1 MKRCIQHT
9 LTRRTAMGRTL
20 LAGAICT
27 VLVTLLALPA
37 SALAQFSTR
46 PFPPNTLRG
55 AMVITNPPELVM
67 NGKAERLSPGARI
80 RGANNMLVMSGSIV
94 GQNLLVNFVREPN
107 GMVHEVW
114 VLTEAE
120 AKLALPTGSL
130 TLVK

>member
-9 LTRRTAMGRTL
+9 LSRQRSLL
-20 LAGAICT
+20 LATAIGIA
-27 VLVTLLALPA
+27 ALST
-37 SALAQFSTR
+37 SAWAQFSTR
-46 PFPPNTLRG
+46 PFPPNTVRG

-107 GMVHEVW
+107 GLVHEVW
-114 VLTEAE
+114 ILTEAE
-120 AKLALPTGSL
+120 AQQALPTGGL

>member
-1 MKRCIQHT
+1 MALT
-9 LTRRTAMGRTL
+9 LATGIA
-20 LAGAICT
+20 
-27 VLVTLLALPA
+27 VLSS
-37 SALAQFSTR
+37 SAFAQFSTR
-46 PFPPNTLRG
+46 PFPPNTFRG
-55 AMVITNPPELVM
+55 AMVVTNPPELLM

-120 AKLALPTGSL
+120 AKQVLPTGGL
-130 TLVK
+130 TLIK

>member
-1 MKRCIQHT
+1 MKRCIPHT
-9 LTRRTAMGRTL
+9 LSRRKA
-20 LAGAICT
+20 
-27 VLVTLLALPA
+27 LALA
-37 SALAQFSTR
+37 TAVSIAGLSTSSWAQFSTR
-46 PFPPNTLRG
+46 PFPPNTVRG

-114 VLTEAE
+114 ILTEAE
-120 AKLALPTGSL
+120 AKQALPTGGL